1 MTDADSRGA
10 VLFQLWVNRYFSGPG
25 GIAARL
31 RVKFDPSNPNE
42 SAYGL
47 NDPASALAALAAAA
61 EECQK
66 LYGALDVK
74 WGDVFRFAS
83 GNADLPGNGGPG
95 GSGLF
100 RTIAFTRKVGNRY
113 YAANGETI
121 VCAIEFGPSQQ
132 ARCTL
137 GYGNSTQA
145 GSPHLEDQ
153 LSLMVQKTLHPVW
166 REKKD
171 VEANLEKRE
180 SF

>member
-1 MTDADSRGA
+1 MDDFTII
-10 VLFQLWVNRYFSGPG
+10 L
-25 GIAARL
+25 
-31 RVKFDPSNPNE
+31 
-42 SAYGL
+42 
-47 NDPASALAALAAAA
+47 PALPDMASCDL
-61 EECQK
+61 K

-83 GNADLPGNGGPG
+83 GKVDLPGNGGPG

-100 RTIAFTRKVGNRY
+100 RTIAFTRKEGNRY

-137 GYGNSTQA
+137 GYGNSTQT

-153 LSLMVQKTLHPVW
+153 LPLMVQKTLHPVW
-166 REKKD
+166 REKTD
-171 VEANLEKRE
+171 IEANLEKRE